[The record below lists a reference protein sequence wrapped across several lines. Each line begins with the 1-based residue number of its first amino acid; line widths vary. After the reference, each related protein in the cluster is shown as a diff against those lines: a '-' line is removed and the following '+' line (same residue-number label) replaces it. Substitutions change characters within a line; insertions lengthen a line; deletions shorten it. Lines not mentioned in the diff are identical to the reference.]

1 MDCHPDFHPVITSA
15 LSLGRDHRQA
25 FKNDLLDFIL
35 SPICEVQ
42 LFFVDGA
49 GRLFHL
55 RQQPVWSR
63 RNVIEVAVEKILTGL
78 GDFAA
83 GVGTK
88 DNALAAPKDFVVSTV
103 FLTESMTLYVGPQ
116 FFRDTEEVLGCVG
129 LCGSNYWSAIER
141 GTPSLQVFREVPVNV
156 KDDDAIATDA
166 GEDTNSLEVR
176 VALDRESY
184 IGRSELLFVAG
195 L

>member
-1 MDCHPDFHPVITSA
+1 M
-15 LSLGRDHRQA
+15 
-25 FKNDLLDFIL
+25 
-35 SPICEVQ
+35 
-42 LFFVDGA
+42 
-49 GRLFHL
+49 
-55 RQQPVWSR
+55 
-63 RNVIEVAVEKILTGL
+63 TGL

-83 GVGTK
+83 WVSTK
-88 DNALAAPKDFVVSTV
+88 DNALAAPENFVVSTV

-129 LCGSNYWSAIER
+129 LGGSNYWSAIER
-141 GTPSLQVFREVPVNV
+141 GTPSLQVLGEVPVNI

>member
-1 MDCHPDFHPVITSA
+1 M
-15 LSLGRDHRQA
+15 
-25 FKNDLLDFIL
+25 
-35 SPICEVQ
+35 SPIREVQ

-63 RNVIEVAVEKILTGL
+63 RDVSEVAVEKILTRL
-78 GDFAA
+78 RYFAA
-83 GVGTK
+83 GVSTK
-88 DNALAAPKDFVVSTV
+88 DNTLTAPEDFVVSTV
-103 FLTESMTLYVGPQ
+103 FLPESMTLYVGPQ

-129 LCGSNYWSAIER
+129 LGGSNYWSAIER
-141 GTPSLQVFREVPVNV
+141 GTPSFQVLREVPVNV

-166 GEDTNSLEVR
+166 GEDTNSFEIR